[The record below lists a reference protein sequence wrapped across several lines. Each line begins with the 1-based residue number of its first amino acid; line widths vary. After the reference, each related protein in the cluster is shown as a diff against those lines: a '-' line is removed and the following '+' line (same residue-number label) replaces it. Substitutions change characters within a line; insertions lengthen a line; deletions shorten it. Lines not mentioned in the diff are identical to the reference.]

1 MQKYLTLINLK
12 YASDFRALKMADGT
26 AVNNVSK
33 SIITYRCVSQEFW
46 RL

>member
-12 YASDFRALKMADGT
+12 YASDIRALKIADCA
-26 AVNNVSK
+26 AVNNTSK
-33 SIITYRCVSQEFW
+33 SIMTYGCVSQEFW